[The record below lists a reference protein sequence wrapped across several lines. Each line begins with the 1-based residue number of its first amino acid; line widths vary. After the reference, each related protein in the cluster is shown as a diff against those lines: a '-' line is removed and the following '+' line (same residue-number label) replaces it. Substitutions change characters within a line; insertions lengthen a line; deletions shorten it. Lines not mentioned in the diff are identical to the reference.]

1 MNAIARERGQSL
13 SEMAISWLLV
23 DKRVTSVLIG
33 ASSAEQ
39 LKVNLKAVEKEPA
52 FTKEELTVI
61 DALCKRWK

>member
-1 MNAIARERGQSL
+1 LNAIARERGQSL

-39 LKVNLKAVEKEPA
+39 LKVNLKAVENKSDFTNKELS
-52 FTKEELTVI
+52 EI